1 MLEWSTK
8 IELHVVAERIKRIR
22 ESDDLSLEWILECN
36 GIILPLSS
44 VLPSSAATTPQR
56 KQLRL
61 EIDEQAAYSRL
72 VGVRFAPKSEE
83 KSDENL
89 ISFRDWYRSHRASHQ
104 PVAESDI
111 IELGASGTW
120 DGWSVRPADVPS
132 RVVFGFQML
141 VHQVDRAKDG
151 WYYEA
156 DSSLESLL
164 DQCME
169 AKDPVAHIVHWD
181 LNRFSNLNDFALHC
195 LGHAADEG
203 SPAANY
209 IRWTCKPTPESE
221 YETESEYS
229 YESEPE
235 LVDRIES
242 KTQAANGSSN
252 QTVSQTATGS
262 TSQTVSQAANGSSN
276 QTVSQTATGSTSQ
289 TVSQAANGS
298 SNQTVSQTASGCP
311 YQVLS
316 QNEDTPTGIIESSHS
331 EIQTT
336 ANSDQKCDSQSSD
349 PSVESREMSN
359 SQSSRPT
366 LESDK
371 MPNSQSPSLTAD
383 KTLDN
388 TTQSDTESDTEL
400 DTESD
405 TEPYTESDNQSE
417 KTSNKTILSDTIPSE
432 QASDNIKS
440 SQPNEHSQLPD

>member
-252 QTVSQTATGS
+252 QTVSQTA
-262 TSQTVSQAANGSSN
+262 
-276 QTVSQTATGSTSQ
+276 
-289 TVSQAANGS
+289 
-298 SNQTVSQTASGCP
+298 SGCP

>member
-1 MLEWSTK
+1 MDFRMQWY
-8 IELHVVAERIKRIR
+8 H
-22 ESDDLSLEWILECN
+22 
-36 GIILPLSS
+36 
-44 VLPSSAATTPQR
+44 PSS
-56 KQLRL
+56 
-61 EIDEQAAYSRL
+61 L
-72 VGVRFAPKSEE
+72 VGPPVVCGHNPTAKAASTGNRRTSGLLAPGRGTIAPKSEE

-242 KTQAANGSSN
+242 K
-252 QTVSQTATGS
+252 
-262 TSQTVSQAANGSSN
+262 
-276 QTVSQTATGSTSQ
+276 
-289 TVSQAANGS
+289 
-298 SNQTVSQTASGCP
+298 
-311 YQVLS
+311 
-316 QNEDTPTGIIESSHS
+316 
-331 EIQTT
+331 
-336 ANSDQKCDSQSSD
+336 
-349 PSVESREMSN
+349 
-359 SQSSRPT
+359 
-366 LESDK
+366 
-371 MPNSQSPSLTAD
+371 
-383 KTLDN
+383 
-388 TTQSDTESDTEL
+388 
-400 DTESD
+400 
-405 TEPYTESDNQSE
+405 
-417 KTSNKTILSDTIPSE
+417 
-432 QASDNIKS
+432 
-440 SQPNEHSQLPD
+440 